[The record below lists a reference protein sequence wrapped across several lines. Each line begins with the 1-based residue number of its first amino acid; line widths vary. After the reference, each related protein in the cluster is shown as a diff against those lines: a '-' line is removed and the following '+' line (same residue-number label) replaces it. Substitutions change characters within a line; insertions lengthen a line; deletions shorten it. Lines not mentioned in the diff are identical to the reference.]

1 VVDGATPGTHEYDV
15 PTATQQRAEGAMH
28 MVIDIDRQTLLELME
43 SGVQIVDVL
52 PEREYE
58 SGHIPGAVNIPLK
71 KLNAETVT
79 VLQRDKPVVV
89 Y

>member
-1 VVDGATPGTHEYDV
+1 MTAGINRQALLDLIDSGA
-15 PTATQQRAEGAMH
+15 
-28 MVIDIDRQTLLELME
+28 
-43 SGVQIVDVL
+43 QIVDVL

-71 KLNAETVT
+71 KLNAETT
-79 VLQRDKPVVV
+79 SVLQRDKPVVV